1 MPVASRVRVKTLRR
15 VGQIIVVLFV
25 AVLAAT
31 TLHAGWADIVAYE
44 WDLDY
49 PALIIAFSLMLTV
62 AAFYVYLWK
71 SILERLGTPLSL
83 RKSYRIFFLS
93 QLARYIPGQIWGVL
107 GLVYLSRREGVSEVI
122 SGASV
127 AMQLLLQ
134 VVSGIIVFAVTL
146 PFWPG
151 VDSATELYVLL
162 VFLPVGLIMLHPALV
177 SRGLKL
183 ALRLTGQQEME
194 PVGWG
199 YSYLLGQLGLW
210 GVFWLLN
217 GVAYRFLIGSIY
229 SSLLPGVPALA
240 GVFAIAWVAGFLN
253 VLTPAGLGT
262 MEITLVLLLSFW
274 LPPHVATIVAIW
286 TRVARTAIDL
296 VCAAIA
302 WRL

>member
-1 MPVASRVRVKTLRR
+1 MPVALRVRLKSLRR
-15 VGQIIVVLFV
+15 VGQVIVLLLG

-31 TLHAGWADIVAYE
+31 TLHAGWADVVAYE

-49 PALIIAFSLMLTV
+49 PALIIALSLMLTL
-62 AAFYVYLWK
+62 ATFYVYLWK

-93 QLARYIPGQIWGVL
+93 QLGRYIPGQIWGVL
-107 GLVYLSRREGVSEVI
+107 GLVYLSRREGVSEVT

-146 PFWPG
+146 PFWPS

-183 ALRLTGQQEME
+183 GLRLAGQQEME
-194 PVGWG
+194 PVGWSYG
-199 YSYLLGQLGLW
+199 YLLRQLGLW

-229 SSLLPGVPALA
+229 SAPLPEVPALA
-240 GVFAIAWVAGFLN
+240 GIFAIAWVAGFLN
-253 VLTPAGLGT
+253 LLTPAGLGT
-262 MEITLVLLLSFW
+262 MEVTLILLLSLW
-274 LPPHVATIVAIW
+274 LPTHVATIVALW